1 METRFDLSGIAFL
14 RPELLWLAVV
24 IVPLLMLAALRI
36 RATAAWRRN
45 SSLVLQI
52 AGVVLLVLAIAE
64 PAVVKQDDTLSVTV
78 VLDTSGSLSA
88 EAREQVVAYAKGV
101 QQAAA
106 PTDNLH
112 FIASGDE
119 ATELTP
125 EQVEAGDWLPAP
137 EDAARVS
144 DLEAGLRLAG
154 SLMGD
159 SGRRRV
165 VLVSDGWETRG
176 RVADEASRLSVR
188 GIDVQVVAL
197 TALGS
202 PEVVVSRLWM
212 QPYARIGDV
221 VISELQVYST
231 QATSATLS
239 LSVDGALASG
249 RQVSLREGDN
259 TIEIEQR
266 AMAPGFHSIEASLQ
280 TGSDTSEENNA
291 AAATLVVKP
300 RPRVLLLQE
309 RDGEADAVAAA
320 LRQWQIDADI
330 FYPVS
335 VPTSADN
342 LEEYDA
348 VVMVN
353 TAATS
358 YTLDQQRTLQ
368 EFVRRNGKGL
378 VVVGGQTAYGK
389 GDYMNSIF
397 EEVLPVSSEPAPRP
411 QEGTTA
417 LILILDRSSSMRE
430 YGSQS
435 DANKFE
441 MAIEAARLAVG
452 SMRQGDQLGLIAF
465 DDEYEWAVPMQEL
478 RSEEHK
484 QSIQQQIM
492 EIEVG
497 RTTAIYPAVDEA
509 ARMMRTINAPT
520 RHLVLLTDGREQRFA
535 DYGPLLDRLRSDEI
549 NLSAIG
555 IGTDTDRD
563 LLTRLA
569 REGRGRFYFTEQP
582 DQIPKIVFKE
592 IDLTLRE
599 ATLEGVIQPHLSALS
614 PVLRGLTPADLP
626 QLSGYGITVAKDEAV
641 TALTTDT
648 GDPLLAHWQYGLGRV
663 VAFTSEAGPN
673 WGANWLTWDEFGRF
687 WNQAARWSMA
697 SPVNRLLVPS
707 VQFSDEDGRAE
718 GAGVARVVVESLNPD
733 NTFADLA
740 DITAGVRSASGVVT
754 TTLLQQTAPG
764 RYEATV
770 PVGETGTYEVR
781 VRRAG
786 DGDTATGETVGFAV
800 PTGEE
805 YLRAGTN
812 DRLLKQL
819 NGGAAY
825 LRGPEQALDP
835 VGLDGASPDREP
847 LWPYFVA
854 PALLLLLASVAVRRV
869 DFRFRRA

>member
-1 METRFDLSGIAFL
+1 MSAVTFL
-14 RPELLWLAVV
+14 RPELLWLAVA

-36 RATAAWRRN
+36 RATAAWRRHT
-45 SSLVLQI
+45 SLILQI

-78 VLDTSGSLSA
+78 VLDSSGSLSA
-88 EAREQVVAYAKGV
+88 DARRQAVEYAKGV
-101 QQAAA
+101 QAAA
-106 PTDNLH
+106 GPQDRLH
-112 FIASGDE
+112 FVAAGDE
-119 ATELTP
+119 AKELTP
-125 EQVEAGDWLPAP
+125 EQVEAGDWLPAA
-137 EDAARVS
+137 EDAPRVS

-176 RVADEASRLSVR
+176 RAADEAARLSAR
-188 GIDVQVVAL
+188 GIDLQVVGL

-202 PEVVVSRLWM
+202 PEVVVRRLWT
-212 QPYARIGDV
+212 QPYARIGDTV
-221 VISELQVYST
+221 LSELQVYST
-231 QATSATLS
+231 DTTSATLS
-239 LSVDGALASG
+239 LSVDGALSSG
-249 RQVSLREGDN
+249 KQVSLLKGDN

-266 AMAPGFHSIEASLQ
+266 AMAPGFHSIAASLQ
-280 TGSDTSEENNA
+280 TSTDTSDENNA

-300 RPRVLLLQE
+300 RPRVLVLQE
-309 RDGEADAVAAA
+309 REGEADAVAAA
-320 LRQWQIDADI
+320 LRQWQIDADV
-330 FYPVS
+330 FFPVS
-335 VPTSADN
+335 VPSSASGLDP
-342 LEEYDA
+342 YDA

-358 YTLDQQRTLQ
+358 FTLDQQRTLQ
-368 EFVRRNGKGL
+368 EYVRRNGRGL
-378 VVVGGQTAYGK
+378 VVVGGQTAFGK
-389 GDYMNSIF
+389 GDYMDSIF
-397 EEVLPVSSEPAPRP
+397 EEVLPVSSQPAPRP
-411 QEGTTA
+411 QEGSTA

-430 YGSQS
+430 YGAQS
-435 DANKFE
+435 DASKFE
-441 MAIEAARLAVG
+441 MAIQAARLAV
-452 SMRQGDQLGLIAF
+452 SSLRPGDQIGLIAF
-465 DDEYEWAVPMQEL
+465 DDEYEWAIPMQEIS
-478 RSEEHK
+478 SEQDK
-484 QSIQQQIM
+484 QTIQNKIM

-509 ARMMRTINAPT
+509 ARTMRTVNAPT

-535 DYGPLLDRLRSDEI
+535 DYGPLLERLRADNI

-582 DQIPKIVFKE
+582 AQIPKIVFKE

-599 ATLEGVIQPHLSALS
+599 ATMEGAIQPHLSAVS
-614 PVLRGLTPADLP
+614 PVLRGLTPAQIP
-626 QLSGYGITVAKDEAV
+626 QLGGFDITVAKDEAV

-648 GDPLLAHWQYGLGRV
+648 GDPLLAHWQYGVGRV
-663 VAFTSEAGPN
+663 VAFTSEAGPD
-673 WGANWLTWDEFGRF
+673 WAPNWLTWDQFGRF
-687 WNQAARWSMA
+687 WNQAVRWSMA
-697 SPVNRLLVPS
+697 SPVNRLLQPS

-718 GAGVARVVVESLNPD
+718 GAGVARIVVESLNPD

-754 TTLLQQTAPG
+754 TTLLKQTAPG
-764 RYEATV
+764 RYEASV
-770 PVGETGTYEVR
+770 PVGEASTYEVR

-786 DGDTATGETVGFAV
+786 DGGTAASETAGFAV

-805 YLRAGTN
+805 YLYAGTN
-812 DRLLKQL
+812 DRLLKQI
-819 NGGAAY
+819 NRGAAY
-825 LRGPEQALDP
+825 FRQPGQALD
-835 VGLDGASPDREP
+835 VTGLQGASPDREP